1 MKGQENL
8 SHNWEKQHSIETNPD
23 MTQLLELNK
32 DYKTAIINMVKDL
45 KENIQNE

>member
-1 MKGQENL
+1 
-8 SHNWEKQHSIETNPD
+8 